1 MPSVI
6 YEIAGI
12 LAFML
17 ALVLFQVAMS
27 SPRLCPARTR
37 VHFFRA
43 CAENQGG
50 QQACISP
57 VRARSNHR
65 RGLQ

>member
-27 SPRLCPARTR
+27 SPRLCPARPR
-37 VHFFRA
+37 AQFFRA
-43 CAENQGG
+43 CAENQGD
-50 QQACISP
+50 QRACISP
-57 VRARSNHR
+57 AGLCSNHR
-65 RGLQ
+65 RGL

>member
-27 SPRLCPARTR
+27 SPRLCPVRPRAQ
-37 VHFFRA
+37 FFRA

-57 VRARSNHR
+57 AGSCSNQR
-65 RGLQ
+65 RGL

>member
-17 ALVLFQVAMS
+17 ALALYQVAMS
-27 SPRLCPARTR
+27 SPRLCLARTR
-37 VHFFRA
+37 PQFSAHARKKK
-43 CAENQGG
+43 GG

-57 VRARSNHR
+57 AGSCSNHR
-65 RGLQ
+65 RGL